1 MASIGERFALKHG
14 MSTLF
19 FIGYSRERKG
29 RPQSCSLQALRSLKE
44 STKGSVQ
51 SDASQSWLSFFEF
64 LRFATSRACY
74 AQILCR
80 YFTIFSFRF
89 SLRLFCSLAARPR
102 PPTSYAPMRFTYR
115 FHSRPY
121 PTLIDS
127 TRPYL
132 TLPVPRSSF
141 PVLTASPPRDA
152 APTKRIHDPI
162 QRHCRHSPL
171 HDNT

>member
-1 MASIGERFALKHG
+1 

-19 FIGYSRERKG
+19 SIGYSRERKG

-80 YFTIFSFRF
+80 NFTIFSFRF
-89 SLRLFCSLAARPR
+89 SLRLSCPLAARPR
-102 PPTSYAPMRFTYR
+102 PPYELCPYAFDLPTLL
-115 FHSRPY
+115 RPY
-121 PTLIDS
+121 STLIDS

-132 TLPVPRSSF
+132 TLTAPRSSF

-152 APTKRIHDPI
+152 APTKRIPVPI
-162 QRHCRHSPL
+162 QSHCRHSQC
-171 HDNT
+171 HDNTRTHAATT